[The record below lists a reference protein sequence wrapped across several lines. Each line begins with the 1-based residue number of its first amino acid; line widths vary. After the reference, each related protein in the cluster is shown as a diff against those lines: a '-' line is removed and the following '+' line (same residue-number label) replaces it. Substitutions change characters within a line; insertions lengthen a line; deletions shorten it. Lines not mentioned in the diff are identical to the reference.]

1 MATFIGSRIFARITV
16 VYLCHFTSSIALC
29 LRRAKRIKLKRSLI
43 SEVKCAMLYTFL
55 TIYATRSWQCY
66 ILVMCD
72 GTNFTQTYVS
82 GEVWNG
88 AIWPSRFGDDRWNSD
103 VTLVGNAL
111 SMLWSDSVTYELRM
125 NKVNDIFMLSVEFV
139 RLWRHCDGSENSIGF
154 RSIISLLKHLVC
166 GLLQKPRLHL
176 MARCTRH
183 IPATIFLCTSK
194 CVLNALL

>member
-1 MATFIGSRIFARITV
+1 MFITIHVCVRQEKYINEFYIDSQFINKHIYISPAKHKILAEYIAAFTEGATLTSLYIAAFTQAEHYSMATFIGSRIFARITV

-88 AIWPSRFGDDRWNSD
+88 AI
-103 VTLVGNAL
+103 
-111 SMLWSDSVTYELRM
+111 
-125 NKVNDIFMLSVEFV
+125 
-139 RLWRHCDGSENSIGF
+139 
-154 RSIISLLKHLVC
+154 
-166 GLLQKPRLHL
+166 
-176 MARCTRH
+176 
-183 IPATIFLCTSK
+183 
-194 CVLNALL
+194 